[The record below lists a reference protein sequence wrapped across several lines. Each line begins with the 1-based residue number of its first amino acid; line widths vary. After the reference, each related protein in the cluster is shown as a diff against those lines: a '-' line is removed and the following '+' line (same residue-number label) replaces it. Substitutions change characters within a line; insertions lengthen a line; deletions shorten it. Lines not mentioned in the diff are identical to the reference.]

1 MIKKI
6 ALIAVVLLLHYSA
19 LAQSPPPKPSPT
31 PPQPVN
37 EDEVVGTDLNLVQ
50 VDAVVTDKNG
60 RQVTN
65 LNASDFS
72 IIENG
77 KSYVVDY
84 CTYVSLADSVT
95 KTDPRAGPPSV
106 AELGRTFVFLVDN
119 PRIEVAFSNS
129 KSVEFRAVALACSGV
144 QFAARRVRGD
154 RRKESRLLHARI
166 QE

>member
-19 LAQSPPPKPSPT
+19 LAQSQPPKPSPT

-37 EDEVVGTDLNLVQ
+37 EDDVVRIDLNLVQ

-77 KSYVVDY
+77 KSYLVDY

-119 PRIEVAFSNS
+119 PRI
-129 KSVEFRAVALACSGV
+129 
-144 QFAARRVRGD
+144 
-154 RRKESRLLHARI
+154 
-166 QE
+166 